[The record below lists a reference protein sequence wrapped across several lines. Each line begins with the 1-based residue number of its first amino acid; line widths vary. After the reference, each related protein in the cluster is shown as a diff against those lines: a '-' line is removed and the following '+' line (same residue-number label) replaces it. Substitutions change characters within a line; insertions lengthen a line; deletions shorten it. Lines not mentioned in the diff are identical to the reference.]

1 MAVQLLG
8 LVVGLAAIHLTYLY
22 YRRAQFTKRELVF
35 WLILWLAFVFIA
47 LFPKS
52 VSPVIGYLG
61 LNRTMDL
68 IMIVAFVILFGLTFH
83 NYIIN
88 RQQQRKL
95 ERLIRD
101 LALQQL
107 DKK

>member
-8 LVVGLAAIHLTYLY
+8 LIVGLAAIHLTYLY
-22 YRRAQFTKRELVF
+22 YRRAQFTKRELIF
-35 WLILWLAFVFIA
+35 WLLLWLVFIFIA

-52 VSPVIGYLG
+52 VSPIIGYLG
-61 LNRTMDL
+61 LTRTMDL
-68 IMIVAFVILFGLTFH
+68 IMIVAFVILFILAFH
-83 NYIIN
+83 NYFIN

-95 ERLIRD
+95 EKLVRD
-101 LALQQL
+101 LALRDL